1 LTYKPKPVYEVGF
14 IREKGKATARTC
26 SGARK
31 PVALCSGKDW
41 SFYGRSNSGLGGFF
55 SLAMDSQVF
64 LDELVCLPL
73 IGGGETILMSILLIR
88 PVADLS
94 DPVSLLQDAG
104 MQVCNSFSGC
114 RNADFR
120 MQE

>member
-1 LTYKPKPVYEVGF
+1 MDFLTLCWVGF
-14 IREKGKATARTC
+14 FIGH
-26 SGARK
+26 
-31 PVALCSGKDW
+31 
-41 SFYGRSNSGLGGFF
+41 GF
-55 SLAMDSQVF
+55 AAF